1 MLSIP
6 GSLRIFIATSPVDC
20 RKSHDGLAALV
31 EQVMIEKPL
40 SGNLFVFTNKRA
52 DRIKLLYWDSDGYAL
67 WYKKQESECPCFC
80 LVTKLGGFAHNWAIR
95 LARTGGLDASSQACD
110 SRRRVMSR
118 KTITIVP
125 PRAHHAPQ
133 STTSFGVS

>member
-67 WYKKQESECPCFC
+67 WYKRLEKGTFRLPKAAENATRIEI
-80 LVTKLGGFAHNWAIR
+80 TAIDLSMILSGID
-95 LARTGGLDASSQACD
+95 LANIKRQKRFQKPAEIA
-110 SRRRVMSR
+110 
-118 KTITIVP
+118 K
-125 PRAHHAPQ
+125 
-133 STTSFGVS
+133 